1 MQHCERA
8 DAVLLLAKI
17 LCRGLA
23 FTLKLLTAF
32 IENKPIPGM

>member
-1 MQHCERA
+1 MYYHEQA
-8 DAVLLLAKI
+8 DNVLLLAKI

-32 IENKPIPGM
+32 IANKPIPGM